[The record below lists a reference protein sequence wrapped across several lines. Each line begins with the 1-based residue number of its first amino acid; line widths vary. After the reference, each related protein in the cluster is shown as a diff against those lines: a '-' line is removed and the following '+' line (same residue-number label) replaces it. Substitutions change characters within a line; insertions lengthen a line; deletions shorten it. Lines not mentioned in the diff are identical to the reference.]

1 MPKNNLNYFYW
12 KDKKAKKTDS
22 KQEKADNIDII
33 DKMRQ
38 VKKSKKYIDIFF
50 GSKILIIWW
59 AHI

>member
-1 MPKNNLNYFYW
+1 MILLKGQES
-12 KDKKAKKTDS
+12 KKTDS

-50 GSKILIIWW
+50 GSKILII
-59 AHI
+59 